1 MMNRVLISTLL
12 WLPVLAGESLAQT
25 AGVREVAAD
34 ERAIVSLSTEIR
46 YFTTI
51 VLPEDEEVV
60 EAYCGDPMFWTVEAA
75 GNTAYVKPAKE
86 RGATNLEIR
95 STSGTLYSFQLREIS
110 GTKAEPDRKVF
121 VRGSAKRANARPK
134 FVSAAQM
141 EATQTQLTQAREA
154 LEAEQRRATEAIAAH
169 KAEYATRLRFDYR
182 WKDVKAVRIGAMW
195 HDGQATYLQVE
206 ARELPALYETV
217 DGKPSL
223 TNYRVEGK
231 TYIVPKVLER
241 GYLTLGDTRV
251 TFEPRR

>member
-1 MMNRVLISTLL
+1 MNRVLISTLL
-12 WLPVLAGESLAQT
+12 WLPVLAGTSFAQT

-34 ERAIVSLSTEIR
+34 ERAIVSLSTEVR

-51 VLPEDEEVV
+51 VLPEDEDVV

-86 RGATNLEIR
+86 HAATNLEIR
-95 STSGTLYSFQLREIS
+95 STSGTLYSFQLREVS
-110 GTKAEPDRKVF
+110 GTKLEPDRKVF
-121 VRGSAKRANARPK
+121 VRASAKRTNPRPK

-141 EATQTQLTQAREA
+141 EATQTQLAQAREA

-182 WKDVKAVRIGAMW
+182 WKDAKTVRIGAMW

-231 TYIVPKVLER
+231 TYIVPKVLEH

>member
-1 MMNRVLISTLL
+1 MTRVLLSTLL
-12 WLPVLAGESLAQT
+12 WLPILTGPAVAQT

-34 ERAIVSLSTEIR
+34 ERSIVSLATEIR

-51 VLPEDEEVV
+51 VLPDDEEVV

-86 RGATNLEIR
+86 RAATNLEIR
-95 STSGTLYSFQLREIS
+95 STSGTLYSFQLREIT

-121 VRGSAKRANARPK
+121 VRATAKRSTARPK
-134 FVSAAQM
+134 FVSVAQM
-141 EATQTQLTQAREA
+141 EATQTQLAQAREA

-169 KAEYATRLRFDYR
+169 KAEYATRLQFAYR
-182 WKDVKAVRIGAMW
+182 WKDAKAVRISAMW
-195 HDGQATYLQVE
+195 HDGQATYLQVD
-206 ARELPALYETV
+206 ARELPALYEVV

-231 TYIVPKVLER
+231 TYIVPKVLDR
-241 GYLTLGDTRV
+241 GYLTLGDARV